1 MEDVACEMYVLI
13 NQLTLVCNMQWNVL
27 DGLAEAMKALDG
39 KNGRCCM
46 RIDRVDDLVKRKR
59 RRCKKT
65 SSFGNLACYK
75 VVSLFSTDLVSK
87 AISEDCSEGDICS
100 ILENSA
106 LMSFLGGVEKK
117 NVRRRFQRNR
127 SDEEATTTIAYM
139 AINLMNRA
147 AVSPNLAKN
156 LFQSLL
162 EGCRG
167 MCPNLRNSGG

>member
-1 MEDVACEMYVLI
+1 
-13 NQLTLVCNMQWNVL
+13 
-27 DGLAEAMKALDG
+27 
-39 KNGRCCM
+39 M

-59 RRCKKT
+59 RRCKKILL
-65 SSFGNLACYK
+65 FGNLACYK
-75 VVSLFSTDLVSK
+75 GCFLFSMDLVSK

-127 SDEEATTTIAYM
+127 SDEEARTTIAYM
-139 AINLMNRA
+139 AINLMNKA

-156 LFQSLL
+156 LFNYCWKGAAECVQI
-162 EGCRG
+162 
-167 MCPNLRNSGG
+167 

>member
-1 MEDVACEMYVLI
+1 
-13 NQLTLVCNMQWNVL
+13 MQKNFFF
-27 DGLAEAMKALDG
+27 LATWHVT
-39 KNGRCCM
+39 R
-46 RIDRVDDLVKRKR
+46 
-59 RRCKKT
+59 
-65 SSFGNLACYK
+65 